1 MIASMAQAGQ
11 QSCQCLR
18 ILYLQQG
25 RQGSWWCS
33 DKGKYWH
40 LLTFTCFQ
48 DIVKITETIVKSLRL
63 HLACRE
69 FLLGIS
75 SAKISQE
82 LVEASPLS
90 HLLPSG
96 YTCLASSTPMISPF
110 TSPPPLSLPFTL
122 TPLLSTSLFFF
133 FSYDIPHRSLKQ
145 QDDDVTVHF
154 HRALEDPPFNSKNH
168 LKSVMASGITW
179 ALLLVWTLSK
189 FIWFKWS
196 KIWIF
201 GWDRPE
207 SPPTQ
212 EISKVEE
219 GHDKT
224 YNGLKFALSTF
235 SS

>member
-90 HLLPSG
+90 HLLPSS
-96 YTCLASSTPMISPF
+96 YTCLASSTLMISPF
-110 TSPPPLSLPFTL
+110 TSPPPPSLPFTSVNL
-122 TPLLSTSLFFF
+122 PLLLFLLWY
-133 FSYDIPHRSLKQ
+133 SPQISETAVWWCHRSLSQ
-145 QDDDVTVHF
+145 CT
-154 HRALEDPPFNSKNH
+154 RGPPYNRKKSSEKCHGIRNYLGSPSCMNFNQIYLVQMNKILNFR
-168 LKSVMASGITW
+168 MGPARITSHARDIQGRRRSW
-179 ALLLVWTLSK
+179 
-189 FIWFKWS
+189 
-196 KIWIF
+196 
-201 GWDRPE
+201 
-207 SPPTQ
+207 
-212 EISKVEE
+212 
-219 GHDKT
+219 
-224 YNGLKFALSTF
+224 
-235 SS
+235 